1 MIKNWLSNKF
11 VKKRKIAK
19 KLYYRQNHLQILL
32 NIRYNINIYKVLEK
46 GREYE
51 KRFKVFN

>member
-11 VKKRKIAK
+11 VKKRKIVK
-19 KLYYRQNHLQILL
+19 KLHYRQNHLQILL